1 MKLVE
6 MTTRTDKKGFL
17 SIPPQ
22 LIARMGIKA
31 DEDIRLTYVS
41 ASGEMDNTHAQFVI
55 TPEGIAAK
63 LMESGQCEDDV
74 DSLTIPHDLLEAAQ
88 ISIGSDLEVLCTNG
102 AIVILASDIL
112 DELPDELAEL
122 FADLGISPDTV
133 REVMRNGGHLS

>member
-17 SIPPQ
+17 SIPAQ

-41 ASGEMDNTHAQFVI
+41 TSGEMDNTHAQFVI

-63 LMESGQCEDDV
+63 LMESGQCENDV
-74 DSLTIPHDLLEAAQ
+74 ESLTIPHDLLEAAQ